1 MPQYKNLVFKGGGVR
16 GAAYLGAIKYLYDNG
31 LMRSAERVAGTSA
44 GAITAAVLAL
54 NFQDFKELKTVADSL
69 DYRRVPA
76 EGDLKEEDAGLV
88 GRRLSARLQS
98 HGLFKNLQCSIRLV
112 QEKGWYSSDYL
123 YQWLRTVIAQSFSVV
138 KEAYSFRDFQ
148 NTAIH
153 KDKRAFLALYVTG
166 TDISNR
172 KSRVFSYETTP
183 EMEVALAVRISMSI
197 PLFFE
202 AIPFGYPG
210 TQGLQYF
217 ADGGLMWNY
226 PIELFDEA
234 RFGRRMAKGV
244 NAESLGFF
252 LYTSPQTLKY
262 KEIKGLADYIGALFE
277 TLNQVQD
284 QLIPF
289 REKNKGRTVFIDD
302 QAVPMTHFDIQTG
315 DETYTKLFDSGYR
328 ATKEFFSDKSNWD
341 IFVHR
346 LQSRLGWGRDREE
359 EDKTP

>member
-1 MPQYKNLVFKGGGVR
+1 MPQYKNLIFKGGGVR

-54 NFQDFKELKTVADSL
+54 NYPDFKELKAVADSL

-76 EGDLKEEDAGLV
+76 EGDLKEEDAGVV
-88 GRRLSARLQS
+88 GKRLSARLQS

-123 YQWLRTVIAQSFSVV
+123 YQWLRGLIASNFSAE
-138 KEAYSFRDFQ
+138 KAAYSFSDFRDA
-148 NTAIH
+148 AIH
-153 KDKRAFLALYVTG
+153 KDGRAFLSLYVTG

-172 KSRVFSYETTP
+172 RSRVFSYETTP
-183 EMEVALAVRISMSI
+183 DMEVALAVRISMSI

-202 AIPFGYPG
+202 AIPFEYPG
-210 TQGLQYF
+210 TQGPQYY

-226 PIELFDEA
+226 PIELFDDP
-234 RFGRRMAKGV
+234 RFGRRMTKGV

-252 LYTSPQTLKY
+252 LYSSDQALKQ

-277 TLNQVQD
+277 TLNNVQD

-302 QAVPMTHFDIQTG
+302 QGVPMTHFDIEAG
-315 DETYTKLFDSGYR
+315 DGTYAKLFDSGYA

-341 IFVHR
+341 ILVHR
-346 LQSRLGWGRDREE
+346 LQVRLGWGSKGGEE
-359 EDKTP
+359 GDTP